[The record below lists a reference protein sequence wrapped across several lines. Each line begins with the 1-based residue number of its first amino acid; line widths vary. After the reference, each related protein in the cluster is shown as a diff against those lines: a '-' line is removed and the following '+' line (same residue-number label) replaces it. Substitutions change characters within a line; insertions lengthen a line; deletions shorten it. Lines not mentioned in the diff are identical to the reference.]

1 MMKKSKI
8 WIVNVLVLV
17 IIMSII
23 IPSFNCLANDNS
35 GNSSI
40 ELIGVENVNNDDTIS
55 QIAILLNEESQKN
68 QTVKIGDYFSIYNAE
83 DEDLF
88 FVYPIYVNSICK
100 YIAEVSEDGTPTV
113 TNNIDII
120 KKIKLLDSGQYVVY
134 IDNGLLY
141 AESYLGKEFISQV
154 YLSEQNEIK
163 DFVTDTFYEKKQFLD
178 LNYSFENLRYVDIN
192 SEEYI
197 YTIENK
203 QNNNS
208 RSVVGGIEDSL
219 ITYKCNITNFVS
231 QGNYGLCW
239 SAASA
244 TIINYKTGSNFNA
257 QYLAD
262 KYHIDYDAGANAVQI
277 QSCLNGSGLSYNA
290 SASKISWS
298 QIKSNINADKPFV
311 IGLVQSGA
319 GIGHALTGYGYG
331 CLSRDTGVGFR
342 TIYAWDPNGY
352 KISFLDNLSSA
363 ITTSGRVWSWSE
375 SIY

>member
-113 TNNIDII
+113 TNNLDII

-163 DFVTDTFYEKKQFLD
+163 DFVTDK
-178 LNYSFENLRYVDIN
+178 
-192 SEEYI
+192 
-197 YTIENK
+197 
-203 QNNNS
+203 
-208 RSVVGGIEDSL
+208 
-219 ITYKCNITNFVS
+219 
-231 QGNYGLCW
+231 
-239 SAASA
+239 
-244 TIINYKTGSNFNA
+244 
-257 QYLAD
+257 
-262 KYHIDYDAGANAVQI
+262 
-277 QSCLNGSGLSYNA
+277 
-290 SASKISWS
+290 
-298 QIKSNINADKPFV
+298 
-311 IGLVQSGA
+311 
-319 GIGHALTGYGYG
+319 
-331 CLSRDTGVGFR
+331 
-342 TIYAWDPNGY
+342 
-352 KISFLDNLSSA
+352 
-363 ITTSGRVWSWSE
+363 
-375 SIY
+375 